1 MQEKKVKNNEDPTV
15 FALTTET
22 WRIKKHPTNEEGEII
37 NPDFNARTY
46 AKKAHKAFLKGQNFF
61 TYKGVVYP
69 VPKMKRN
76 ALNEYLDSID
86 LDENDNI
93 VSNTPASEDKKIEEK
108 INKQW

>member
-1 MQEKKVKNNEDPTV
+1 MKEKVRNNEDPTV

-22 WRIKKHPTNEEGEII
+22 WRIKKHPTNEEGEVL

-61 TYKGVVYP
+61 TYKGVTYH
-69 VPKMKRN
+69 VPKMKRSN
-76 ALNEYLDSID
+76 LDNYLENIE

-93 VSNTPASEDKKIEEK
+93 VSNSPESEDKSMAEK